1 MTNFH
6 ENTFCR
12 AARTERETRTYEL
25 RLKQYENDIAELK
38 ARSDAIQFDAARRI
52 EDNEVKTNIFSPFS
66 QSFLLKKLF
75 SQVFDLF
82 ESGS

>member
-52 EDNEVKTNIFSPFS
+52 EDNEVKANIFFFVFS
-66 QSFLLKKLF
+66 KFSFKKIIF
-75 SQVFDLF
+75 SSL
-82 ESGS
+82 